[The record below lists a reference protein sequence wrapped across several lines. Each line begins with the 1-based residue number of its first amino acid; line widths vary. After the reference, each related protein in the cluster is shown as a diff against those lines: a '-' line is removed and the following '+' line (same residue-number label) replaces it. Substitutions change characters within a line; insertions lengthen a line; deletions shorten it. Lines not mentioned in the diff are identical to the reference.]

1 MAQHAQVAT
10 FQHAKIFDYLIRM
23 RQWHTFK
30 TGYSFIVDPFSEK
43 SEDGKNLR
51 LRDFLPSEELDPMLG
66 EVAKGILNSVAKLR
80 AGVDVVVDKTPE
92 NGHFADFILDILP
105 EAYFLHI
112 VRDPRSVFC
121 SHRSASTSWAKWDF
135 PTKSTDGARYWKADM
150 EAALAI
156 KDKTERYLEVRY
168 EDLKEKGPAELSRIL
183 SWLDL
188 DADQAFLE
196 QAVAA
201 SSKDKVRG
209 TKELPKDFVR
219 KVPKGGW
226 RDELS
231 RADLGVIEYLAGDLM
246 EQVGYSRE
254 LPKSNSK
261 PWRVRLR
268 DLPEPLLAKLS
279 ENATRL
285 TQLMHWGW
293 VGRKLHWPNP

>member
-23 RQWHTFK
+23 RQWHEYK
-30 TGYSFIVDPFSEK
+30 TGYSFIVDPFSDK
-43 SEDGKNLR
+43 SKSDKNLR
-51 LRDFLPSEELDPMLG
+51 LCDVLPSEEFDPMLG
-66 EVAKGILNSVAKLR
+66 DLAKGILNSVAKLR
-80 AGVDVVVDKTPE
+80 EGVDVVVDKTPE
-92 NGHFADFILDILP
+92 NGHFADFILNVLP
-105 EAYFLHI
+105 DAYFLHI

-121 SHRSASTSWAKWDF
+121 SHRSAAKSWAKWDF
-135 PTKSTDGARYWKADM
+135 PSISTDGARVWKKDV
-150 EAALAI
+150 EVALTI

-168 EDLKEKGPAELSRIL
+168 EDLKAEGPSELKRIL

-188 DADQAFLE
+188 DTDDAFLE

-201 SSKDKVRG
+201 SSKDKVRD

-231 RADLGVIEYLAGDLM
+231 KGDLSVIEYIGGDLM
-246 EQVGYSRE
+246 EQLGYERG
-254 LPKSNSK
+254 LPKSGSK
-261 PWRVRLR
+261 PLRMFLR
-268 DLPEPLLAKLS
+268 DLPEPMLALLAKKS
-279 ENATRL
+279 ARVTN
-285 TQLMHWGW
+285 LMHWAW